1 MNSEDNQLDFML
13 HVTCLISTLA
23 KSAWMYFHRKSKT
36 RFITTDLLWNIWF
49 LKIGKGPYI
58 FNEHWTVKILL
69 IYDGD
74 IILLLHGSLHYNAR
88 QFITLLKHSWER
100 KLVVK
105 GLNSRNPLTPH
116 PILCRPSVQFDYSH
130 PPWTIRTMIPQYLMS
145 EHFVNQFASIF
156 SFHRWSLPQRTSTRP

>member
-1 MNSEDNQLDFML
+1 MDWRIRF
-13 HVTCLISTLA
+13 HVNTLINFCQVSMPACIFTEKVKLVLQQIYCGIYDSW
-23 KSAWMYFHRKSKT
+23 KLGRV
-36 RFITTDLLWNIWF
+36 N
-49 LKIGKGPYI
+49 I

-74 IILLLHGSLHYNAR
+74 IIMLLHGLLHYNAR
-88 QFITLLKHSWER
+88 QFITLFKHSWEQ
-100 KLVVK
+100 KLVVN
-105 GLNSRNPLTPH
+105 GLNSRNQLTPL
-116 PILCRPSVQFDYSH
+116 PILCKPSVQFDYSH